1 MLLMKTA
8 VSAIALSL
16 PTLAHGSPSPTSIN
30 GQPLPDRWHQIDLI
44 DASGVEYPEYA
55 QSLVMGLTGNFTEVD
70 LQKRRPDDVCRYII
84 TANAC
89 LGIGSY
95 VVGWAK
101 SMAQI
106 IKDLSNNHDCG
117 VIDGTY
123 RDIRYVFYASG
134 RNCDTTSQQDTI
146 AAAINKYMQKV
157 DNGNL
162 CHTECLRITH
172 GGTYSGW
179 LKVGPKNSFKE
190 NAYCGTHLNF
200 DHCISG
206 GNNDI

>member
-1 MLLMKTA
+1 MPTQRLPQLFFRFFPSFITFTLILCNTYQYYVA
-8 VSAIALSL
+8 YEDCSLGNPLSL

-30 GQPLPDRWHQIDLI
+30 GQSLPERWHQIDLV

-55 QSLVMGLTGNFTEVD
+55 QSLVMGLTGNITDVD
-70 LQKRRPDDVCRYII
+70 LHKRRPDDVCRYII
-84 TANAC
+84 TPNAC

-106 IKDLSNNHDCG
+106 IKDLLNNHNCG

-146 AAAINKYMQKV
+146 AGAINKYMQKV
-157 DNGNL
+157 DN
-162 CHTECLRITH
+162 
-172 GGTYSGW
+172 
-179 LKVGPKNSFKE
+179 
-190 NAYCGTHLNF
+190 
-200 DHCISG
+200 
-206 GNNDI
+206 